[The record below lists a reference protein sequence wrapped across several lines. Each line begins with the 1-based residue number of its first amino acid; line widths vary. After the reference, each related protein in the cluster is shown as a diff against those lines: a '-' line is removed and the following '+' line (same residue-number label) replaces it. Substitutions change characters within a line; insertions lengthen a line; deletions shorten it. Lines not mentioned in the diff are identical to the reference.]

1 MPTRKQRRR
10 RQKGL
15 RHEYEYVYVDA
26 EGEEVEVDEADLE
39 PKGSRRNGTQS
50 VKPKAKAQAKGG
62 KPAREVKP
70 PSWSR
75 VGRRALIFGPLIFVA
90 FSVLNKSQPV
100 LGRLGVAAA
109 YTAFF
114 IPFMYLMDRQL
125 YRSYLRRTGQQA
137 PRAAGRKRGQPA
149 AVGSRRSPPR

>member
-10 RQKGL
+10 RQKEK

-26 EGEEVEVDEADLE
+26 EGHEVDVDENDLE
-39 PKGSRRNGTQS
+39 PKGSRRNGARDT
-50 VKPKAKAQAKGG
+50 KAKAPARKNG
-62 KPAREVKP
+62 KPAKPGRVVQP
-70 PSWSR
+70 PSWTR
-75 VGRRALIFGPLIFVA
+75 VARRALIFGPLIFVA

-100 LGRLGVAAA
+100 LGRLAVAAV

-137 PRAAGRKRGQPA
+137 PRATGRKRG
-149 AVGSRRSPPR
+149 

>member
-10 RQKGL
+10 RQKEK

-26 EGEEVEVDEADLE
+26 EGREVEVEDEDLE
-39 PKGSRRNGTQS
+39 PKGSRRNGN
-50 VKPKAKAQAKGG
+50 VKPKPKAQAKKGG

-70 PSWSR
+70 PSWTR

-90 FSVLNKSQPV
+90 FSLLNQSQSVLE
-100 LGRLGVAAA
+100 RLGVAAA

-114 IPFMYLMDRQL
+114 IPFMYLMDLQL
-125 YRSYLRRTGQQA
+125 YRSYLRRTGQQPA
-137 PRAAGRKRGQPA
+137 RGAGRKR
-149 AVGSRRSPPR
+149 S

>member
-10 RQKGL
+10 RQKEK

-26 EGEEVEVDEADLE
+26 EGHEVDVEEEDLE
-39 PKGSRRNGTQS
+39 PKGSRRNGTQT
-50 VKPKAKAQAKGG
+50 VKPKAKPQATKGG

-90 FSVLNKSQPV
+90 FSVLNKNQSV
-100 LGRLGVAAA
+100 LGRLAVAAA

-137 PRAAGRKRGQPA
+137 PRSAGRKRG
-149 AVGSRRSPPR
+149 